1 MTNSDDDMFQE
12 AINDLENK
20 LNSDHMKPDFGL
32 NVTTAA
38 ERLRAVMER
47 MRMKINGELPH

>member
-1 MTNSDDDMFQE
+1 
-12 AINDLENK
+12 
-20 LNSDHMKPDFGL
+20 MKPDFGL